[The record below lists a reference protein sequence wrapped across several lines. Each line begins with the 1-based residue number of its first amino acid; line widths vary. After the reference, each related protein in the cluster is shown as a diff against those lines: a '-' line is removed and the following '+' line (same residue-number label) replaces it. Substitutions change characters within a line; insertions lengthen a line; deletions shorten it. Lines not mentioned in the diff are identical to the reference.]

1 MYQSCAQ
8 RLLCMRLTV
17 FDCRMTLTIAHI
29 ITSNVHASCMD
40 SGHSI
45 STKTVPYAADKSQ
58 DYLPGAIDLDSYPH
72 GQVNQTVTPALF

>member
-1 MYQSCAQ
+1 
-8 RLLCMRLTV
+8 
-17 FDCRMTLTIAHI
+17 
-29 ITSNVHASCMD
+29 MD